1 MRQRMNYYKIGL
13 FVIGSLFIV
22 TLFVVIL
29 GAGSLFQKNLTVETY
44 FDESIQGLDVGSIVK
59 FRGVKVGTVKE
70 ITFVQDKYK
79 LDPDSSTFSQGRY
92 VLVKMAVKNFFNLRS
107 RGEIDAVVKQ
117 MVGTGL
123 RIKLTS
129 QGLTGTSYLEI
140 DYQNPDSNQEILG
153 ISWEPTDIYVPSTPS
168 TITKI
173 GASMDEFLKKLDAA
187 DIEKMAKNLNTLIV
201 TLDDSLKA
209 AKIGDMSN
217 NGNALMVE
225 LRDTNKELKKV
236 ISNPK
241 MQALPDKLND
251 SLTLMSQSMNKLNNM
266 LTNNN
271 KDISVAVE
279 NFRIVTEDLREV
291 SNNAKKYPSMLLFG
305 EAPKSSEMGKK

>member
-1 MRQRMNYYKIGL
+1 M
-13 FVIGSLFIV
+13 
-22 TLFVVIL
+22 
-29 GAGSLFQKNLTVETY
+29 VE
-44 FDESIQGLDVGSIVK
+44 
-59 FRGVKVGTVKE
+59 
-70 ITFVQDKYK
+70 
-79 LDPDSSTFSQGRY
+79 
-92 VLVKMAVKNFFNLRS
+92 N
-107 RGEIDAVVKQ
+107 
-117 MVGTGL
+117 GL

-140 DYQNPDSNQEILG
+140 DYLNKESNEPLG
-153 ISWEPTDIYVPSTPS
+153 ISWDPNDVYVPSTKS

-187 DIEKMAKNLNTLIV
+187 DIENMAKNLNTLVV
-201 TLDDSLKA
+201 TLDESLKA
-209 AKIGDMSN
+209 ANIGEMSA
-217 NGNALMVE
+217 NGNALLAE
-225 LRDTNKELKKV
+225 IRETNKELKKIV
-236 ISNPK
+236 ANPK
-241 MQALPDKLND
+241 MQDLPTKLNE

-266 LTNNN
+266 LSNNN

>member
-1 MRQRMNYYKIGL
+1 MRQRMNYYKIGI
-13 FVIGSLFIV
+13 FVISSIFVVSLFII
-22 TLFVVIL
+22 IL
-29 GAGSLFQKNLTVETY
+29 GAGNLFQKNLFLETY

-59 FRGVKVGTVKE
+59 FRGVKIGTVKE

-79 LDPDSSTFSQGRY
+79 LDPDSPDFSKGRY
-92 VLVKMAVKNFFNLRS
+92 VLVKMAVKNFFNLS
-107 RGEIDAVVKQ
+107 SKSEIDSVVKQ
-117 MVGTGL
+117 MIGNGL

-140 DYQNPDSNQEILG
+140 DYLNKDSNEPLG
-153 ISWEPTDIYVPSTPS
+153 IGWEPNEVYVPSTKS

-187 DIEKMAKNLNTLIV
+187 DIENMAKNLNTLVV
-201 TLDDSLKA
+201 TLDTSLKA
-209 AKIGDMSN
+209 ANIGEMAT
-217 NGNALMVE
+217 NGNALLTE
-225 LRDTNKELKKV
+225 IRETNKELKKIV
-236 ISNPK
+236 ANPK
-241 MQALPDKLND
+241 MQDLPTKLNE

-266 LTNNN
+266 LSNNN

>member
-1 MRQRMNYYKIGL
+1 MKQKANYYRIGI
-13 FVIGSLFIV
+13 FVIASLAIVSLFII
-22 TLFVVIL
+22 IL
-29 GAGSLFQKNLTVETY
+29 GAGNLFQKKLILETY
-44 FDESIQGLDVGSIVK
+44 FDESIQGLDIGSIVK

-79 LDPDSSTFSQGRY
+79 LDSDNPNFSQGRY
-92 VLVKMAVKNFFNLRS
+92 VLVKMAVKNFFNVNAKS
-107 RGEIDAVVKQ
+107 DIDPIVNH
-117 MVGTGL
+117 MIGNGL
-123 RIKLTS
+123 RVKLTS

-140 DYQNPDSNQEILG
+140 DYLNKDSNEPLP
-153 ISWEPTDIYVPSTPS
+153 ISWEPLDVYVPSTKS

-187 DIEKMAKNLNTLIV
+187 DIENMARNLNTLVV
-201 TLDDSLKA
+201 TLDTSLKDA
-209 AKIGDMSN
+209 NIGEMSTN
-217 NGNALMVE
+217 VNALLTE
-225 LRDTNKELKKV
+225 IRQSNKELKK
-236 ISNPK
+236 IIENPK
-241 MQALPDKLND
+241 MQDLPGKLNE

-266 LTNNN
+266 LSNNN

-305 EAPKSSEMGKK
+305 EAPKSSEIGKK

>member
-1 MRQRMNYYKIGL
+1 MRQRLNYYKIGL
-13 FVIGSLFIV
+13 FVISSLCIV
-22 TLFVVIL
+22 TLFIIIL
-29 GAGSLFQKNLTVETY
+29 GAGSFFQKNLIVETY

-79 LDPDSSTFSQGRY
+79 LDPDSATFSQGRY
-92 VLVKMAVKNFFNLRS
+92 VLVKMAVKNFFNLSS

-117 MVGTGL
+117 MVSTGL

-140 DYQNPDSNQEILG
+140 DYQTSEPSEILG
-153 ISWEPTDIYVPSTPS
+153 ISWEPKEIYVPTTPS

-209 AKIGDMSN
+209 AKISEMST
-217 NGNALMVE
+217 NGNALLSE
-225 LRDTNKELKKV
+225 LRDTNKELKK
-236 ISNPK
+236 IIANPK
-241 MQALPDKLND
+241 MHDLPDKLND
-251 SLTLMSQSMNKLNNM
+251 SLTLMSQSMNKLNSM

-271 KDISVAVE
+271 KDISTAVE

-305 EAPKSSEMGKK
+305 EAPKSSELGKK

>member
-1 MRQRMNYYKIGL
+1 MRQRMNYYKIGI
-13 FVIGSLFIV
+13 FVILSLFIV
-22 TLFVVIL
+22 SLFIILL
-29 GAGSLFQKNLTVETY
+29 GAGNLFQKNLSLETY

-79 LDPDSSTFSQGRY
+79 LDPDNPNFSQGRY
-92 VLVKMAVKNFFNLRS
+92 VLVKMAVKNFFNLSS
-107 RGEIDAVVKQ
+107 RKEIDNVVKQ
-117 MVGTGL
+117 MVETGL

-140 DYQNPDSNQEILG
+140 DYLDKESNEILA
-153 ISWEPTDIYVPSTPS
+153 ISWEPKEVYVPSTKS

-187 DIEKMAKNLNTLIV
+187 DIENMAKNLNTLVV
-201 TLDDSLKA
+201 TLDESLKA
-209 AKIGDMSN
+209 AKVGDMSN
-217 NGNALMVE
+217 NATALLLE
-225 LRDTNKELKKV
+225 IRETNKELKKV
-236 ISNPK
+236 IANPK
-241 MQALPDKLND
+241 MQNLPDKLND

-266 LTNNN
+266 LSNNN